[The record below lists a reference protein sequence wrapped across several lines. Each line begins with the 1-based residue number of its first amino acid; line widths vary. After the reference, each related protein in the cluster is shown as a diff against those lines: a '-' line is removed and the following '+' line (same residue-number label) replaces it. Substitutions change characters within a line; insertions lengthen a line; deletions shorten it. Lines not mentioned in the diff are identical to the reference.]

1 MFLNFYGR
9 LEKSSE
15 SMSEPNWHWRVNTIV
30 IGRENIIHMK
40 SGNFNAGRN
49 VEVITSYSFDRQ
61 GN

>member
-1 MFLNFYGR
+1 MSLNFYGR

-15 SMSEPNWHWRVNTIV
+15 SMSEPNWHWRVNMIV

-40 SGNFNAGRN
+40 SGNFNAERN